1 MERQVEGDQERT
13 GWWSRNLAIVV
24 VSAPSIMAVLVFI
37 TNSGVSGL
45 GYLWAVV
52 IAWLAFAVVV
62 SLGGLALLLGAFA
75 LEILLAPVSS
85 DDIRERVYKVA
96 QIALLTIALGAVLWT
111 GGRGV
116 VDGLRDNR
124 LVPQQVLYER
134 CMEPRTRT
142 VRHEYETCRD
152 GWRSGSIG
160 RRGACSH
167 HGGVVRRWVER
178 RETYREH
185 GSAYCRADAAS
196 RSWLD

>member
-1 MERQVEGDQERT
+1 MGELEDDKAL
-13 GWWSRNLAIVV
+13 WHNLPLFNVLMTVGGTAAV
-24 VSAPSIMAVLVFI
+24 MAVLVFI

-45 GYLWAVV
+45 GYLWSVL
-52 IAWLAFAVVV
+52 IAWLAFATVV
-62 SLGGLALLLGAFA
+62 SLGGLALLLGFFA
-75 LEILLAPVSS
+75 LELLLIPVS
-85 DDIRERVYKVA
+85 DFDIRDRVYLVA
-96 QIALLTIALGAVLWT
+96 RWAVLVTAISALLWT

-116 VDGLRDNR
+116 VDGLRNNR
-124 LVPQQVLYER
+124 LVPQQALYER

-142 VRHEYETCRD
+142 VRHEYKTCRD

-185 GSAYCRADAAS
+185 TPAYCQADAAN
-196 RSWLD
+196 RSWWD